1 MNDQQIVKQILQQIG
16 GEKNVSSLVTSATQ
30 IVIEVKDKTKANKL
44 ALENTEGVIS
54 VEEINGQF
62 LVKVEGPVE
71 NLLKEINKLGDFTD
85 SNSDEEKE
93 TVMNKI
99 LGIIGGS
106 FAPILGVLA
115 GAGLLSALL
124 AVLTMLGWVSSESG
138 TYAILSAAGHAVFYF
153 LPIFLGITLS
163 IKLGANAYVGGT
175 IGAALLEPH
184 FTELIANGAKH
195 VDFIGIPVVLM
206 NYSSTVFPIFIA
218 VSIYAVLE
226 KFLKKIIYKDIQMF
240 INPLIS
246 LVIIVPL
253 TVLVFGPFGTYVG
266 EGIGAVIEFLSSR
279 SGLLTGAVLGAV
291 WTFLTLLGLH
301 WAVIPIAIANL
312 ANGPDPIVGM
322 AAAAPFAQIGM
333 AIAVLLKTK
342 DKNLKTLAGSA
353 IVPGAL
359 AGTTE
364 IINYGILLRYKRTMV
379 YVALAGA
386 VGGAI
391 NGALG
396 AKMTVFALPSL
407 LSIPAFT
414 PIGIYVIG
422 ITVALVLGFI
432 LTYVFGFE
440 DKNNKV
446 TSKSIFETS
455 LISVKTE
462 TISSPLSGEL
472 VPLSQFNDPLFSTET
487 VGKGITIEPEIG
499 KVVSPAD
506 GVITTLFPTE
516 HAVGITSEG
525 GAEILIFIG
534 SDTVNLKGQYFTSH
548 IILGD
553 KVKQG
558 DLLIDFD
565 MEKIKEAGFQVTT
578 PVVITNTSQYLDVTH
593 TNNATVRANEDLLT
607 VIV

>member
-1 MNDQQIVKQILQQIG
+1 MNDQQFIKKILQQIG
-16 GEKNVSSLVTSATQ
+16 GEKNVSSLVTSATE
-30 IVIEVKDKTKANKL
+30 IIIEVKDKAKANQL
-44 ALENTEGVIS
+44 TLGNMEGVIS
-54 VEEINGQF
+54 VEESNGQL
-62 LVKVEGPVE
+62 LVKVKGSVE
-71 NLLKEINKLGDFTD
+71 NLFQGINRSGDIKDTNSEDKEGSI
-85 SNSDEEKE
+85 
-93 TVMNKI
+93 MNKI
-99 LGIIGGS
+99 LEVIGGS

-124 AVLTMLGWVSSESG
+124 AVLTMLGWVSPESG

-153 LPIFLGITLS
+153 LPVFLGITLA

-184 FTELIANGAKH
+184 FTDLIEKGAKH

-226 KFLKKIIYKDIQMF
+226 KFLKKVIYKDIQMF

-253 TVLVFGPFGTYVG
+253 TVLVFGPFGMYVG
-266 EGIGAVIEFLSSR
+266 EGIGAVIEFLSSK
-279 SGLLTGAVLGAV
+279 SGLLTGAVLGAA

-312 ANGPDPIVGM
+312 ANGPDPIIGM

-342 DKNLKTLAGSA
+342 DKKLKTLAGSA

-364 IINYGILLRYKRTMV
+364 IINYGILLRYKRTMI
-379 YVALAGA
+379 YVAVAGA

-414 PIGIYVIG
+414 PIGFYVIG
-422 ITVALVLGFI
+422 IMIALVLGFI
-432 LTYVFGFE
+432 FTYMFGYE
-440 DKNNKV
+440 DKNKKV
-446 TSKSIFETS
+446 STTSIFEKS
-455 LISVKTE
+455 LISVKKE
-462 TISSPLSGEL
+462 TIISPLSGAV
-472 VPLSQFNDPLFSTET
+472 VPLSKFNDPLFSTET
-487 VGKGITIEPEIG
+487 VGKGIAIEPEIG
-499 KVVSPAD
+499 EVVSPVD
-506 GVITTLFPTE
+506 GFVSTLFPTE
-516 HAVGITSEG
+516 HAVGVTSED

-534 SDTVNLKGQYFTSH
+534 IDTVNLKGLYFTSH
-548 IILGD
+548 VSLGD

-558 DLLIDFD
+558 DLLIEFD
-565 MEKIKEAGFQVTT
+565 IEKIKAEGYEITT
-578 PVVITNTSQYLDVTH
+578 PVVITNTSQYLDVMH
-593 TNNATVRANEDLLT
+593 TNSTTVRANEDLLT